1 MGINMNIKKELIL
14 QCKELDAMLNYSIL
28 TDNEFDELDGQIV
41 ELRTQI
47 SAIIQVE
54 VHEDTEKYKEVAEV
68 IKKANE
74 EIEEAQKDIQDVAK
88 TISRIAKIIDVAA
101 KAAAAAA

>member
-1 MGINMNIKKELIL
+1 MNIKKELIR

-28 TDNEFDELDGQIV
+28 TDSEFDELDSQIV
-41 ELRTQI
+41 DLRNQI

-54 VHEDTEKYKEVAEV
+54 VDEDTVKYKEAAEE

-74 EIEEAQKDIQDVAK
+74 ELEEAQKDIQDVAK

-101 KAAAAAA
+101 KAAAAAAGP